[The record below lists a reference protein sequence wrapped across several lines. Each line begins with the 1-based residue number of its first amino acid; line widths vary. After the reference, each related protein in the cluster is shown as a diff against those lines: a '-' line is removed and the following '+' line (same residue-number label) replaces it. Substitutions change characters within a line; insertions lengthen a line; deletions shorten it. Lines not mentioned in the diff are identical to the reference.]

1 MLRPAV
7 FAVLCA
13 ALFSTGCNR
22 QGEQPKKEVD
32 VSVEKPAASAPA
44 AVKARPPADPAKVL
58 VTIGDKTLTEG
69 DLAKQADEQFEQV
82 SAMVPPE
89 QIETYRSQMRVQ
101 AAQSFIVST
110 LLEGEASK
118 RGLTVTDTDIEK
130 AIADIT
136 KRLPPDMTLDKVL
149 EMEDMTQDT
158 FKERLKK
165 DLRIKKLFDQEMEK
179 TGAITDKEVA
189 DFYASQ
195 KGAFEVPEQVTA
207 RHILVKTDEKDD
219 DAAKAAKKAKIEDLR
234 KQLLAGADFAKL
246 ATENSDCPSAK
257 DGGMLGK
264 FGRGQMVPAFE
275 TAAFTQETNAIGPVV
290 DTQFGYHIVQVIE
303 KNPGETR
310 DLEEVKAQILDYL
323 KMMKSRKVIPPFI
336 EKLREEAKI
345 TVDPELDKEIKAA
358 QLEESKQAMMAAQE
372 EGEEIE
378 EAAGEVEVTAPPAP
392 APAAEAPAAAPAA
405 PAAEVPASAPAAAPA
420 AAPAK

>member
-195 KGAFEVPEQVTA
+195 KGAFEVPE
-207 RHILVKTDEKDD
+207 
-219 DAAKAAKKAKIEDLR
+219 
-234 KQLLAGADFAKL
+234 
-246 ATENSDCPSAK
+246 
-257 DGGMLGK
+257 
-264 FGRGQMVPAFE
+264 
-275 TAAFTQETNAIGPVV
+275 
-290 DTQFGYHIVQVIE
+290 
-303 KNPGETR
+303 
-310 DLEEVKAQILDYL
+310 
-323 KMMKSRKVIPPFI
+323 
-336 EKLREEAKI
+336 
-345 TVDPELDKEIKAA
+345 
-358 QLEESKQAMMAAQE
+358 
-372 EGEEIE
+372 
-378 EAAGEVEVTAPPAP
+378 
-392 APAAEAPAAAPAA
+392 
-405 PAAEVPASAPAAAPA
+405 
-420 AAPAK
+420 